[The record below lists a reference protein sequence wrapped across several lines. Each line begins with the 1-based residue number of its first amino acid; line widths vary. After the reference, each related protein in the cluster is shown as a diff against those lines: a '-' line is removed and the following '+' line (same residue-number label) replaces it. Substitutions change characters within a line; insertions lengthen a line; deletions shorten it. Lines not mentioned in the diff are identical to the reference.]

1 MELGFLLSGPV
12 QIRIRAILLGPK
24 LFKTRVFTSL
34 YLHKINKHKIGEK
47 KLKENQSLALS
58 DIENE
63 TLAKKKQK
71 QNKSVQSLSIY
82 HCKLFLLITYI

>member
-1 MELGFLLSGPV
+1 MELGFLLFGPL

-34 YLHKINKHKIGEK
+34 YLHKINKHKIGEETERK
-47 KLKENQSLALS
+47 PEFGSLRFQRMKLWP
-58 DIENE
+58 
-63 TLAKKKQK
+63 KKKQK